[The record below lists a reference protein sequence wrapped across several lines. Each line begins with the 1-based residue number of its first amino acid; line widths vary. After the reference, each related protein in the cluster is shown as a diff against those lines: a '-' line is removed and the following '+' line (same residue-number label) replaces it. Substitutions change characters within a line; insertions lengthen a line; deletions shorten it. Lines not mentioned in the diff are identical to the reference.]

1 MKKFYE
7 SLIDDLEK
15 ERARI
20 KKLEEGLD
28 IAVDLRM
35 KDKSWKEIDG
45 ILSEDFDGLLGLI
58 CSVHL
63 AIIFYGEECRFK
75 IEDYLQKEKYL
86 KLKGKIEE
94 QK

>member
-7 SLIDDLEK
+7 SLINDLEK
-15 ERARI
+15 ERATI

-28 IAVDLRM
+28 IVVDLRM
-35 KDKSWKEIDG
+35 KDKSWKEIDEV
-45 ILSEDFDGLLGLI
+45 LKENFDGLLGLI

-63 AIIFYGEECRFK
+63 TIVFYGEECRFK

-94 QK
+94 

>member
-1 MKKFYE
+1 MEETYK

-20 KKLEEGLD
+20 KKLDEGLD
-28 IAVDLRM
+28 IVVNSRM
-35 KDKSWKEIDG
+35 KGKSWKEIDG
-45 ILSEDFDGLLGLI
+45 ILNEDFDGLFGLI
-58 CSVHL
+58 CNVHH
-63 AIIFYGEECRFK
+63 IVIFYGEDCRFK
-75 IEDYLQKEKYL
+75 IEDYLQREKYL